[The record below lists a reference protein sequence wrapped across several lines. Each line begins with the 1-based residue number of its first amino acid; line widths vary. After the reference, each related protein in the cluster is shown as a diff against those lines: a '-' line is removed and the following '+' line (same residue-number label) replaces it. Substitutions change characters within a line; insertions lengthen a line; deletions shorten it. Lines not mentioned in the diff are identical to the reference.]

1 MQTGAD
7 ADGIHLWLVLWKA
20 YSAVRDYATR
30 DIAALGIGLSDF
42 AILERILNKGP
53 AAVNEI
59 GASVGLTSGSMT
71 IAIDRLEKRGLVER
85 QSTGDDRRSRIVHLT
100 TKGRALI
107 EPAFEAH
114 SRALNALGDVLS
126 VRERVAVVGA
136 LKKLGRAA
144 EQRAAES
151 AC

>member
-20 YSAVRDYATR
+20 YSAVREYAAR

-59 GASVGLTSGSMT
+59 GTSVGLTSGSMT

-85 QSTGDDRRSRIVHLT
+85 RSTGDDRRSRIVHLT
-100 TKGRALI
+100 ARGRVLI

-114 SRALNALGDVLS
+114 SLS
-126 VRERVAVVGA
+126 VECTLRGTDRERACRGDQSFEEV
-136 LKKLGRAA
+136 GRAA
-144 EQRAAES
+144 ERCAAES